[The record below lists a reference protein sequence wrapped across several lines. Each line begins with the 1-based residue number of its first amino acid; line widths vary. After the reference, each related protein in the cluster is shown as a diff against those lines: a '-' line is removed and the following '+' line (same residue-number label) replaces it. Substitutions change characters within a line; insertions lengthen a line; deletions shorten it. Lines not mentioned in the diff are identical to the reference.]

1 VNTEILGHP
10 QPEIERDQVTEDLRK
25 HPVPTRAPRQ
35 EPTHWNPTIPVIGE
49 CDLLIASGVT
59 SPITLQT
66 QPFAEGWRLIKG
78 KRVREIERELQANGW
93 NLFYLIPDVH
103 ASGIAHHPDRA
114 VRKALRKIF
123 RSALEQGANMLEI
136 ASLNKKDLFGLH
148 RVEVTAKLRH
158 IQESPY
164 LFLAHEEMR
173 QRSLRVKPVIR
184 TIRLMPHHYGR
195 DWAEHKPF

>member
-1 VNTEILGHP
+1 VNTEILEHP
-10 QPEIERDQVTEDLRK
+10 KPEIGRGRLTEDLRK

-35 EPTHWNPTIPVIGE
+35 EPTGWTPTIAGIGE
-49 CDLLIASGVT
+49 CDLLIASGLT
-59 SPITLQT
+59 SPITLKT
-66 QPFAEGWRLIKG
+66 QPFAEGWRLMEG
-78 KRVREIERELQANGW
+78 KRVPEIERELQANGW
-93 NLFYLIPDVH
+93 NLFYVIPDVH
-103 ASGIAHHPDRA
+103 ASGIARHPDQA

-123 RSALEQGANMLEI
+123 RSALEQDVNMLEI
-136 ASLNKKDLFGLH
+136 ASLNKKNLFGLH

-164 LFLAHEEMR
+164 LFSAHEEMR

-184 TIRLMPHHYGR
+184 TIRLMPYHYAR